1 MRQNDCPECRW
12 VSVVD
17 EAGRRRLE
25 MRWQTSAP
33 VTALRPAARGIS
45 RAA

>member
-1 MRQNDCPECRW
+1 MRTTDCPECRW

-33 VTALRPAARGIS
+33 VTALRPAAGQVS